1 MNQQSLRN
9 ILERV
14 ENREVSID
22 QAQDELVNVL
32 KHQPFED
39 IGFARIDHHR
49 SLRTGM
55 PEVIYGAGKTPHQVA
70 MIAERLVA
78 AGQIL
83 LVTRTDEPTYEAVK
97 RVVPNCKFHSQARII
112 TLEDSTPKTGKGVVL
127 VVAAGTSDLQVA
139 EEARVSSETLG
150 NHTDSLYDV
159 GVAGIHR
166 LLAEQTR
173 LEAAQVIVVVAGME
187 GALPSVIGGLVSIP
201 VVAVPTSV
209 GYGANFGG
217 LTALLGMLNSCSS
230 GVAVVNIDNG
240 FGGAAMAS
248 TINHLD
254 SGGES

>member
-1 MNQQSLRN
+1 MNQQSLRY
-9 ILERV
+9 ILDRV
-14 ENREVSID
+14 ENRELSVD
-22 QAQDELVNVL
+22 QAQEELLNVL

-39 IGFARIDHHR
+39 VGFARIDHHR

-55 PEVIYGAGKTPHQVA
+55 PEVIYGAGKTPNQVA
-70 MIAERLVA
+70 VIAERLVS

-97 RVVPNCKFHSQARII
+97 QVVPNSRFHSQARII
-112 TLEDSTPKTGKGVVL
+112 TLEEPTPQTGNGDVL
-127 VVAAGTSDLQVA
+127 VVAAGTSDLHVA

-150 NHTDSLYDV
+150 NHTDCLYDV

-173 LEAAQVIVVVAGME
+173 LEAARVIIAVAGME

-217 LTALLGMLNSCSS
+217 LSALLGMLNSCSS

-248 TINHLD
+248 VINHLD
-254 SGGES
+254 SGTES